1 MDIAGLLGLA
11 PGGEIRWGL
20 ERIQTLLAGVGEP
33 QRAFAAV
40 HVAGT
45 NGKGSV
51 AALAASV
58 LAERG
63 YRVGLYTS
71 PHLVDF
77 RERIVVG
84 GAPVDEPVLAEAAA
98 RLAPSVRATG
108 ATFFEATTALA
119 FLCFAESG
127 VDLAVVEVGLGG
139 RLDATNVVQ
148 PLGAAITNVAWD
160 HADYLGPTLE
170 AIAREKAGI
179 LKAAVPASV
188 GPVHAS
194 LEAVFREVADAVGAH
209 VRVLREWADVSETQ
223 TGLDGTQF
231 RYASPARPAGLAL
244 RTPLPGL
251 HQVWNASLAAMLLD
265 RLPPP
270 FRPEDGELARGFAS
284 VRWPG
289 RLQVERLADGVWVF
303 DVAHNPAGVQALAAA
318 ISTLPLPRPLVLL
331 LAILG
336 DKPWSEMLPPLLRHA
351 DEAFFTVAP
360 SSPVSRRW
368 DPAAAA
374 AAASAFAPAVE
385 LDFERALMLSRA
397 AAGAGTVLVT
407 GSCYTVGDAMRC
419 LGVPTLLA
427 SVAAG

>member
-1 MDIAGLLGLA
+1 MDIDGLLGLA

-20 ERIQTLLAGVGEP
+20 ERIRALLAAAGQP
-33 QRAFAAV
+33 HRAFAAV

-51 AALAASV
+51 AALVASV

-63 YRVGLYTS
+63 RRVGLYTS

-84 GAPVDEPVLAEAAA
+84 GAPVDDLVVTEAAR
-98 RLAPSVRATG
+98 RLAPAVRATG

-119 FLCFAESG
+119 FLCFAETG
-127 VDLAVVEVGLGG
+127 VDVAVVEVGLGG

-160 HADYLGPTLE
+160 HAEYLGPTLE

-179 LKAAVPASV
+179 LKSGVPASV
-188 GPVHAS
+188 GPLDAA
-194 LEAVFREVADAVGAH
+194 LEPVFRDVADSVGAH
-209 VRVLREWADVSETQ
+209 LLFLRQWAEVSEMRTAL
-223 TGLDGTQF
+223 GGTRF
-231 RYASPARPAGLAL
+231 RYASPARPAGLEL

-251 HQVWNASLAAMLLD
+251 HQAWNASVAAMLLD

-270 FRPEDGELARGFAS
+270 FRPGDDELVRGFAS

-289 RLQVERLADGVWVF
+289 RLQVERLPDGVWAF

-318 ISTLPLPRPLVLL
+318 IQALPLPRPLVLL

-336 DKPWSEMLPPLLRHA
+336 DKPWHVMLPPLLRLSDA
-351 DEAFFTVAP
+351 VFFSVAP
-360 SSPVSRRW
+360 SSPASRRW

-374 AAASAFAPAVE
+374 AACGFAPTVE
-385 LDFERALMLSRA
+385 PDFERALALARA
-397 AAGAGTVLVT
+397 AAGTGTVLVT